1 MSYKTNPIFNR
12 LKIIKGWKNPYLPT
26 KTLNYTRDISL
37 WFKVYLLLKLFLNL
51 KKIQLLSCEVRF
63 EQQNKKILY
72 LVINKKKNKQKKKRK
87 KKRIFLKKKITPI
100 RKRINSNAKFFFYK
114 NLFFLKQISFW
125 NQNVIQKK
133 ILSKFWLTK
142 PKTSNWMNSFEKV
155 MHVRQNFKKTLRFS
169 KKNQRFIPAQHLKLK
184 FSRNKQ
190 KQILT
195 QQLKIKKINNIFL
208 AQIFALSQQK
218 KSQLLKKTI
227 LNLKEKVAQNQLAI
241 QKMKK
246 IYTFL
251 FHVNKNVQKKKIKR
265 VFYKKTTFHKIQQQK
280 GILLRKT
287 LRSKFLSLNRFR
299 FLKTERPTVLF
310 KLKKNVFQKVSSKKI
325 QFIKKDVFF
334 KELIALNF
342 LIAQLQN
349 KSFSKKNYS
358 LISNKTFQFEKKNGL
373 ITENYWKNVFFK
385 KVLKSKFRKIVKKKQ
400 FRLFFLKMQLWSLLK
415 RKKKKTRKKVLK
427 IFRKN
432 FKFSLKK
439 QSFQKQIFGQ
449 KKIKLKVWKQIKKK
463 SLFLKKNQVL
473 KNYQYRISTKRNS
486 MNYLQFHAKIRLKF
500 LIQDFVQKYFSLSVE
515 TKIIHFLN
523 EHKNNNY
530 FRLVFPVRK
539 KKIKNL
545 IKKFR
550 QKNWKQKQIFL
561 TNKFQFLTGKIK
573 NQKVQKKKFLSKI
586 SFLRKKDFSVLSR
599 KKTKNA
605 RIKNSFKRFKNNKD
619 FRHSFK
625 YFIPTLIHFSRTL
638 EPTFFVS
645 LLAKVLY
652 KAKKQTWMLSTI
664 KDLLKILPFSKNV
677 GYKIS
682 LSGRINSS
690 DKSRLIYITRKNVP
704 LQVFDKNMNYAYS
717 QAKTRI
723 GVFGIKMWIYF

>member
-51 KKIQLLSCEVRF
+51 KKIQLFSFEIRF

-100 RKRINSNAKFFFYK
+100 RKRINYNTKFYFYK

-142 PKTSNWMNSFEKV
+142 PKTSNWINSFEKV
-155 MHVRQNFKKTLRFS
+155 MNVRQNFKKTLSFS

-208 AQIFALSQQK
+208 AKIFALSQQK

-227 LNLKEKVAQNQLAI
+227 LNLKAKIAKNQLAI
-241 QKMKK
+241 QKMNK

-251 FHVNKNVQKKKIKR
+251 FHVNKNVQAKKATT
-265 VFYKKTTFHKIQQQK
+265 VFSKNTTFSKIQQQK
-280 GILLRKT
+280 GITLRKT
-287 LRSKFLSLNRFR
+287 LRSEFLSLNRVR
-299 FLKTERPTVLF
+299 FLKKERPTVLI
-310 KLKKNVFQKVSSKKI
+310 KLKKNVFQKISTKKI
-325 QFIKKDVFF
+325 KFIKKNVFI
-334 KELIALNF
+334 KEIIALNF

-358 LISNKTFQFEKKNGL
+358 LISNNAFTLEKKNGL
-373 ITENYWKNVFFK
+373 LTENSWKNVFFK
-385 KVLKSKFRKIVKKKQ
+385 KILKSNFQKIVKKKQ

-415 RKKKKTRKKVLK
+415 RKKKKIRKKVLK
-427 IFRKN
+427 VFRKKL
-432 FKFSLKK
+432 KFSLKK
-439 QSFQKQIFGQ
+439 QSFQKQILGQ
-449 KKIKLKVWKQIKKK
+449 KKIKTEVWKQIQKKNL
-463 SLFLKKNQVL
+463 SLKKNQVL
-473 KNYQYRISTKRNS
+473 KNYQYRISTKKNYF
-486 MNYLQFHAKIRLKF
+486 NYLQFNAKIRLKF
-500 LIQDFVQKYFSLSVE
+500 LIQDFVQKYFSLPVE

-523 EHKNNNY
+523 EHKSKNY

-539 KKIKNL
+539 KKRKNL

-550 QKNWKQKQIFL
+550 QKTWKQKQIFL
-561 TNKFQFLTGKIK
+561 TSKFQFLTWKIK
-573 NQKVQKKKFLSKI
+573 NKKVQKNQFLSKI
-586 SFLRKKDFSVLSR
+586 SFLQKKDSSVLSR

-605 RIKNSFKRFKNNKD
+605 RIKNSFQRFKNNKD

-625 YFIPTLIHFSRTL
+625 YFIPTLMYFSRTL
-638 EPTFFVS
+638 DPTFFVNILS
-645 LLAKVLY
+645 KVLY

-664 KDLLKILPFSKNV
+664 KELLKLVPFGKNV